1 MNILSAGIDV
11 GSRKNA
17 LCCILHSG
25 QTIGEVKMFN
35 NNLPA
40 ARKVEDYLLSV
51 CQEHQV
57 DSLIVGTE
65 ATSFYDFHILTFL
78 AESEK
83 LAPFSPK
90 MYRINPK
97 LIKNF
102 KKSYPD
108 CDNTDLTA
116 AFFLLLLHPIRKFL

>member
-1 MNILSAGIDV
+1 MKSLYVGIDV

-25 QTIGEVKMFN
+25 ETIGEVKIFN

-51 CQEHQV
+51 CQEQQV
-57 DSLIVGTE
+57 DSLLVGTE

-78 AESEK
+78 AEK

-97 LIKNF
+97 LI
-102 KKSYPD
+102 
-108 CDNTDLTA
+108 
-116 AFFLLLLHPIRKFL
+116 